1 MEDKIENPVEKDPD
15 NEQQQVA
22 AAPEGDEFA
31 GAEGTEQP
39 QGAVEQQ
46 PDPQTVH
53 DGPAQGENPGEAP
66 VHEGQQGPGAQY
78 TVPPM
83 GAEQPQGQP
92 QQPGV
97 QYQLPPGY
105 AIDPATGQPVF
116 VGQVYQQPPHFA
128 QPGVVYVQQQPSP
141 EEIAAQQAAA
151 QQRYAQVVQ
160 SVESFLEGD
169 ATVSDVVKTLYV
181 NTSQDDQLWKGV
193 LVGAAAAFLLTSG
206 PVKEVMGKT
215 FSGVFPGVKD
225 SKTETD
231 DGGEK

>member
-1 MEDKIENPVEKDPD
+1 MEDKIEIPVKQDQGSP
-15 NEQQQVA
+15 QQEIAVEIREDRMSA
-22 AAPEGDEFA
+22 DAFGVELT
-31 GAEGTEQP
+31 EGTGDQQSLQGDQP
-39 QGAVEQQ
+39 NGGVSEESPAHENQ
-46 PDPQTVH
+46 P
-53 DGPAQGENPGEAP
+53 
-66 VHEGQQGPGAQY
+66 GPGVQY

-83 GAEQPQGQP
+83 GAEQPQGHP

-97 QYQLPPGY
+97 RYQLPPGY
-105 AIDPATGQPVF
+105 AMDPATGQPVF
-116 VGQVYQQPPHFA
+116 VGQVYQQSPQFA

-151 QQRYAQVVQ
+151 QQRYARVVQ

-169 ATVSDVVKTLYV
+169 ATVSDVVKNLYV

-215 FSGVFPGVKD
+215 FSGVFPGVRNDKPD
-225 SKTETD
+225 TSGD
-231 DGGEK
+231 DK